1 MTTPQELNEFLLSID
16 EDWSK
21 IDTLNAE
28 VAMLQMAKIIGKL
41 QAKVSI
47 LAIELEVN
55 NNLNNKKH
63 DI

>member
-28 VAMLQMAKIIGKL
+28 VAMIQMAKIIGKL

-55 NNLNNKKH
+55 NNLNNK
-63 DI
+63 

>member
-1 MTTPQELNEFLLSID
+1 MTTPQELNEFLLVID

-28 VAMLQMAKIIGKL
+28 IAMLQMAKIIGKL

-55 NNLNNKKH
+55 NNLNNK
-63 DI
+63 

>member
-28 VAMLQMAKIIGKL
+28 IAMLQMAKIIGKL

-55 NNLNNKKH
+55 NNLNNK
-63 DI
+63 

>member
-1 MTTPQELNEFLLSID
+1 MTTPQELNEFLLVID

-28 VAMLQMAKIIGKL
+28 VAMLQMSKIIGKL

-55 NNLNNKKH
+55 NNLNNK
-63 DI
+63 

>member
-1 MTTPQELNEFLLSID
+1 MTTPQELNKFLLSID

-55 NNLNNKKH
+55 NNLNNK
-63 DI
+63 

>member
-1 MTTPQELNEFLLSID
+1 MTTPQELNEFLLVID

-55 NNLNNKKH
+55 NNLNNK
-63 DI
+63 

>member
-1 MTTPQELNEFLLSID
+1 
-16 EDWSK
+16 
-21 IDTLNAE
+21 LNAE

-55 NNLNNKKH
+55 NNLNNK
-63 DI
+63 

>member
-55 NNLNNKKH
+55 NNLNNK
-63 DI
+63 

>member
-1 MTTPQELNEFLLSID
+1 MTTPQELNEFLLVID

-55 NNLNNKKH
+55 NNLKNK
-63 DI
+63 

>member
-1 MTTPQELNEFLLSID
+1 MTTPNELNEFLLVID

-55 NNLNNKKH
+55 NNLNNK
-63 DI
+63 

>member
-1 MTTPQELNEFLLSID
+1 MTTPNELNEFLLSID

-41 QAKVSI
+41 QAKISI
-47 LAIELEVN
+47 LAIELQVN
-55 NNLNNKKH
+55 DNLNNK
-63 DI
+63 

>member
-1 MTTPQELNEFLLSID
+1 MTTSQELNEFLLSID

-47 LAIELEVN
+47 LAIELEVYN
-55 NNLNNKKH
+55 KINNK
-63 DI
+63 

>member
-47 LAIELEVN
+47 LARELEVN
-55 NNLNNKKH
+55 NNLNNK
-63 DI
+63 

>member
-55 NNLNNKKH
+55 NNLKNK
-63 DI
+63 

>member
-28 VAMLQMAKIIGKL
+28 VAMLQMARIIGKL

-55 NNLNNKKH
+55 NNLNNK
-63 DI
+63 

>member
-47 LAIELEVN
+47 LAIELEVY
-55 NNLNNKKH
+55 NNLNNKKQ
-63 DI
+63 

>member
-1 MTTPQELNEFLLSID
+1 MTTPQELNEFLLVID

-28 VAMLQMAKIIGKL
+28 VAMIQMAKIIGKL

-55 NNLNNKKH
+55 NNLNNK
-63 DI
+63 

>member
-16 EDWSK
+16 EDWSN
-21 IDTLNAE
+21 INTLDAGA
-28 VAMLQMAKIIGKL
+28 AMLQMAKIIGKL

-55 NNLNNKKH
+55 NNLNNKKQ
-63 DI
+63 